1 MDFKESMSYG
11 DYLGLNQ
18 ILTAQHPLSPNHNEM
33 LFIIQHQTSELWI
46 KLMLHELQAVREQI
60 RKDELAPAFKML
72 ARVARIMDQLVHAWD
87 VLATMTP
94 PEYTAIRPYLGA
106 SSASSPSSTASSNS
120 SSGTRTPNMLA
131 VHQVAPEH
139 HALLER
145 ELHAP
150 SRLRRGGDAAGAQ
163 RLPIRRRGW
172 TPTGPSRPPHDE
184 SVQGGLAGGLP
195 RPEQHWALY
204 ELAEKL
210 VDLETAFRTWRFRHV
225 TTVER
230 IIGFKTGTGGTAGV
244 SYLRK
249 MLDVVLFP
257 ELFALRTVVTRWAA
271 SASPLNIAGALLVGP
286 SDTDAPGYP
295 DCTTGF
301 QPMQLARLPFPSIV
315 VASSDDPYVSP
326 ARARQFAQ
334 AWGSAYIEIANAG
347 HINGDAGYGPWP
359 EGERLLLD
367 FCAHVQR

>member
-1 MDFKESMSYG
+1 MDEQKNKAEWHGAKMDFKESMSYG
-11 DYLGLNQ
+11 DYLGLDR

-46 KLMLHELQAVREQI
+46 KLMLHELQAVREQL
-60 RKDELAPAFKML
+60 RKGELPPAFKML

-106 SSASSPSSTASSNS
+106 SSGFQSFQYRELEFILGNKNAA
-120 SSGTRTPNMLA
+120 MLA
-131 VHQVAPEH
+131 VHQAMPEH

-150 SRLRRGGDAAGAQ
+150 SIYDEAVRL
-163 RLPIRRRGW
+163 
-172 TPTGPSRPPHDE
+172 
-184 SVQGGLAGGLP
+184 LARSGLP
-195 RPEQHWALY
+195 VSQARLGADPTRPTVHDDSVLAAWLEVFLDPEHHWALY

-225 TTVER
+225 STVER

-257 ELFALRTVVTRWAA
+257 ELFALRT
-271 SASPLNIAGALLVGP
+271 AL
-286 SDTDAPGYP
+286 
-295 DCTTGF
+295 
-301 QPMQLARLPFPSIV
+301 
-315 VASSDDPYVSP
+315 
-326 ARARQFAQ
+326 
-334 AWGSAYIEIANAG
+334 
-347 HINGDAGYGPWP
+347 
-359 EGERLLLD
+359 
-367 FCAHVQR
+367 